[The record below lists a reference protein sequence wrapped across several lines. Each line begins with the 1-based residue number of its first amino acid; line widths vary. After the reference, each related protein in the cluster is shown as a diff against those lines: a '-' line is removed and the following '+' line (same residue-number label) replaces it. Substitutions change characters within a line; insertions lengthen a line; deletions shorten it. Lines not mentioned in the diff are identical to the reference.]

1 MDMLGLTYPQNK
13 EINKINIEE
22 FSRIQQWMMLLTDK
36 NTDLYKSMKQRYK
49 ELKLILNYSDVDIT
63 EIDIIKG

>member
-1 MDMLGLTYPQNK
+1 
-13 EINKINIEE
+13 
-22 FSRIQQWMMLLTDK
+22 MMLLTDK